1 MTQTLWWIA
10 IAVACALIE
19 VISLDLVLLMLAG
32 GALAGAGMAALG
44 TPVWAQILV
53 ALVVAVALLAA
64 LRPWLIRNWRKSKN
78 FVETNAAALVGRTAL
93 AVSAVGPVTGR
104 VKLAGEVWSARTEV
118 PDLEISEGANVRVV
132 RIDGATAVVEP
143 LS

>member
-10 IAVACALIE
+10 IAVALVLIE

-53 ALVVAVALLAA
+53 ALAVAVLMLGA

-78 FVETNAAALVGRTAL
+78 FVETNAAAHVGRTAL
-93 AVSAVGPVTGR
+93 VVAPVGAASGR
-104 VKLAGEVWSARTEV
+104 VKLVGEVWTARTDL
-118 PDLEISEGANVRVV
+118 PDLEIPEGANVRVV

-143 LS
+143 LT